1 MKKVL
6 LLLTIAFLCSSC
18 FSQVKR
24 RSHTKTAKTQQS
36 YTKRAISHTA
46 KGLVTLPDAK
56 FSDAN
61 LQTLYNKAARIYAQ
75 KKHDRH
81 FNGHEAN
88 EMLFLFC
95 SSVDDSQYNED
106 NEQVVDISPKNFASV
121 VSPVFLQFLQLK
133 GIQQPSTGKE
143 WVKTINTSMK
153 GITDPLDYLNGES
166 GPGYRE
172 YAAVVAFMKKMQ
184 TLLCAYFSVSMI
196 HDPGVVNKF
205 WKMYSTSEE
214 LLSNTN
220 EAIYSCSEGGSMI
233 SEISSSVSESYV
245 AHWSNFIGCL
255 ARVIDKDP
263 TLKTDPIVIK
273 YLHKD
278 MNRIADQAASAYENW
293 YTSNAEDCPDPESA
307 KSDVDKAVSSLR
319 QLMSDAD
326 DFANFSGDEKVYLN
340 AYLMHFIDTYPRDVN
355 KILSDAEF

>member
-1 MKKVL
+1 MKKIFL
-6 LLLTIAFLCSSC
+6 LLMVAFLCSSC
-18 FSQVKR
+18 FMQAKR
-24 RSHTKTAKTQQS
+24 QPQTKRAKTQQS
-36 YTKRAISHTA
+36 YPKRAPSHTS

-56 FSDAN
+56 FSDPD
-61 LQTLYNKAARIYAQ
+61 LQALYNKAARIYVQ

-95 SSVDDSQYNED
+95 SSVDESQYNED
-106 NEQVVDISPKNFASV
+106 NEEVVDISPKDFASV

-166 GPGYRE
+166 SNQGYRE
-172 YAAVVAFMKKMQ
+172 YAADVAFMKKMQ
-184 TLLCAYFSVSMI
+184 TLMCAYFSVSLI

-220 EAIYSCSEGGSMI
+220 DAIYSCNGGGTIM
-233 SEISSSVSESYV
+233 SEISSSVSESY
-245 AHWSNFIGCL
+245 AADWNNFIGCL

-263 TLKTDPIVIK
+263 TLKTDPIITK

-278 MNRIADQAASAYENW
+278 MNRIADQAASIYRNW
-293 YTSNAEDCPDPESA
+293 YTSHADERLESA
-307 KSDVDKAVSSLR
+307 ESDVDKAVSSLR

-326 DFANFSGDEKVYLN
+326 DFADFSGDEKVYFN
-340 AYLMHFIDTYPRDVN
+340 AYLMYFIDKYPRDIK
-355 KILSDAEF
+355 KILSDAFE

>member
-1 MKKVL
+1 M
-6 LLLTIAFLCSSC
+6 
-18 FSQVKR
+18 
-24 RSHTKTAKTQQS
+24 
-36 YTKRAISHTA
+36 
-46 KGLVTLPDAK
+46 PDAK
-56 FSDAN
+56 FSESN

-95 SSVDDSQYNED
+95 SSVHESQYNKD
-106 NEQVVDISPKNFASV
+106 NEKVMDISPKDFASV

-133 GIQQPSTGKE
+133 GIQQPSTGKG
-143 WVKTINTSMK
+143 WAKTVNTSIK
-153 GITDPLDYLNGES
+153 GITDPLDYLNGEPE
-166 GPGYRE
+166 PGYRE
-172 YAAVVAFMKKMQ
+172 YAADVAFMKKMQ

-220 EAIYSCSEGGSMI
+220 EAIYSCSEGGTIM

-245 AHWSNFIGCL
+245 ANWSNFIGCL
-255 ARVIDKDP
+255 ARVIDKGP
-263 TLKTDPIVIK
+263 TLKTDPIVTK

-278 MNRIADQAASAYENW
+278 MNRIAGHAASVYENW
-293 YTSNAEDCPDPESA
+293 YTSNAEDCLDPESA

-319 QLMSDAD
+319 QQISDAD
-326 DFANFSGDEKVYLN
+326 DFVNFSGDEKVYLN
-340 AYLMHFIDTYPRDVN
+340 AYLMYFIDTYPRDVK
-355 KILSDAEF
+355 KIISEAYS

>member
-18 FSQVKR
+18 FSQAKR
-24 RSHTKTAKTQQS
+24 QSQAKTAKTQQS
-36 YTKRAISHTA
+36 YPKRAPSYTS
-46 KGLVTLPDAK
+46 KGLITLPDAK

-75 KKHDRH
+75 KEHDRH

-95 SSVDDSQYNED
+95 SSVDDSQYNKDYEK
-106 NEQVVDISPKNFASV
+106 VMDISPKNFASV

-166 GPGYRE
+166 SNQGYRE
-172 YAAVVAFMKKMQ
+172 YAADVAFMKRMQ
-184 TLLCAYFSVSMI
+184 TLLCAYFSVSLI

-214 LLSNTN
+214 LLS
-220 EAIYSCSEGGSMI
+220 
-233 SEISSSVSESYV
+233 V
-245 AHWSNFIGCL
+245 L
-255 ARVIDKDP
+255 P
-263 TLKTDPIVIK
+263 
-273 YLHKD
+273 
-278 MNRIADQAASAYENW
+278 
-293 YTSNAEDCPDPESA
+293 
-307 KSDVDKAVSSLR
+307 
-319 QLMSDAD
+319 
-326 DFANFSGDEKVYLN
+326 
-340 AYLMHFIDTYPRDVN
+340 
-355 KILSDAEF
+355 

>member
-18 FSQVKR
+18 FSQAKR
-24 RSHTKTAKTQQS
+24 QSQAKTAKTQQS
-36 YTKRAISHTA
+36 YPKRAPSYTS
-46 KGLVTLPDAK
+46 KGLITLPDAK

-75 KKHDRH
+75 KEHDRH

-95 SSVDDSQYNED
+95 SSVDDSQYNKDYEK
-106 NEQVVDISPKNFASV
+106 VMDISPKNFASV

-166 GPGYRE
+166 SNQGYRE
-172 YAAVVAFMKKMQ
+172 YAADVAFMKRMQ
-184 TLLCAYFSVSMI
+184 TLLCAYFSVSLI

-214 LLSNTN
+214 LLSNMN
-220 EAIYSCSEGGSMI
+220 EAIYSCYGGGTMM

-245 AHWSNFIGCL
+245 ADWGNFIRCL

-263 TLKTDPIVIK
+263 TLKTDPIVTK

-278 MNRIADQAASAYENW
+278 MNRIAGQTTSIYENW
-293 YTSNAEDCPDPESA
+293 YTSNADVRLESA
-307 KSDVDKAVSSLR
+307 KSDVDKTKSSLR
-319 QLMSDAD
+319 QLISDAD
-326 DFANFSGDEKVYLN
+326 DFVNFSGDEQVYLN
-340 AYLMHFIDTYPRDVN
+340 AYLMYFIDTYPRDVN
-355 KILSDAEF
+355 KIVSEVYS